1 MKEASKELLLAEY
14 DRLKTV
20 EQYRLGIYD
29 HSLQF
34 YLTVITA
41 AVGAL
46 LFIMGSYSMVGYS
59 RAIIIILLTTVS
71 FLGVVTHLRLV
82 NEDIKVLQLSRR
94 YQLIRDAFIKE
105 DSALVNAFPKM
116 LIQSPE
122 EIRSWSSIR
131 GIIRRALSTTSV
143 KTIVVL
149 LNCVIAVVIGI
160 IILLPVTFW
169 AGLVISIIIATPV
182 AFGHAAYASWR
193 YQDISKQPSKDVFG
207 LWM

>member
-71 FLGVVTHLRLV
+71 FLGVVTHLRLL
-82 NEDIKVLQLSRR
+82 DFGK
-94 YQLIRDAFIKE
+94 K
-105 DSALVNAFPKM
+105 P
-116 LIQSPE
+116 
-122 EIRSWSSIR
+122 
-131 GIIRRALSTTSV
+131 
-143 KTIVVL
+143 
-149 LNCVIAVVIGI
+149 
-160 IILLPVTFW
+160 
-169 AGLVISIIIATPV
+169 AG
-182 AFGHAAYASWR
+182 
-193 YQDISKQPSKDVFG
+193 
-207 LWM
+207 